1 MVGRDSGGAAGMHF
15 FQFLKSLD
23 ALLFEV
29 TSWLVFYPVTL
40 WRTLRHP
47 VAMMD
52 YAASELKQPPEDQY
66 DDSVSP
72 PIMLL
77 LTVVLAHGLEIALI
91 GESKLIA
98 ETRGFAGLISDDTSL
113 ILLRLVAFAAFPL
126 LTAVQTVRGLRKR
139 LTRATLEPHFFAQC
153 YATAPFALLTSLAAT
168 FSQVRE
174 DWSQLLAGG
183 LLAFS
188 VFGYLAVQTAA
199 FRKTLNVGVGVGL
212 VNALI
217 GYAQAL
223 AFMVA
228 LGWLAAGVT

>member
-1 MVGRDSGGAAGMHF
+1 MHF

-153 YATAPFALLTSLAAT
+153 YATAPFALLTSLAAAT

-174 DWSQLLAGG
+174 
-183 LLAFS
+183 AFS

>member
-1 MVGRDSGGAAGMHF
+1 MHF

-47 VAMMD
+47 AAMMD

-183 LLAFS
+183 LLAF
-188 VFGYLAVQTAA
+188 
-199 FRKTLNVGVGVGL
+199 
-212 VNALI
+212 
-217 GYAQAL
+217 
-223 AFMVA
+223 MVA

>member
-153 YATAPFALLTSLAAT
+153 YATAPFALLTSLAAAT

-174 DWSQLLAGG
+174 
-183 LLAFS
+183 AFS